1 MRKPSP
7 LVPPRRPAS
16 TSWMD
21 RRAFLI
27 GAGVAGVACGAAIDE
42 AYTQIVTAAD
52 YSLRIAP
59 LKLELAPGKVIET
72 FGYNGTV
79 PGPALRLREGRQV
92 SIDIHNDTDIDD
104 IIHWHGL
111 YVPSAADGAMEEGS
125 PMIAPGGTARYTF
138 VPKPTGTRWYHSH
151 DVAGKDLTRSLY
163 SGMYGFLIV
172 EPAGDPGR
180 YDREVLLAAHHWEGS
195 WVSMQDIRKGPP
207 PDNGLEVL
215 YASASFNDKMLG
227 NGEPVRVRQGERV
240 LFRLLNASPTENITL
255 ALPGHRFTVI
265 ALDGNPVPS
274 QQSVDTL
281 FLAPAERADVIV
293 DMNNPGVWILGGI
306 KDDDRKMGLGVVV
319 EYADARGEPQ
329 WIAPPNSQWDYT
341 IFGDNR
347 PVPSPDE
354 RLDLVFEK
362 VPGGHGGYNRWTING
377 KSWPATNPLFTTQVG
392 KRYRL
397 ALSNKSGDNHP
408 VHLHRHT
415 FEITK
420 VGDKATAGV
429 MKDTVNMTRFSTVE
443 IDFVADDPGPTL
455 LHCHHQDHQD
465 EGFMGLVTY
474 M

>member
-7 LVPPRRPAS
+7 LVPPRQPAMI
-16 TSWMD
+16 SWMD
-21 RRAFLI
+21 R
-27 GAGVAGVACGAAIDE
+27 
-42 AYTQIVTAAD
+42 Q
-52 YSLRIAP
+52 
-59 LKLELAPGKVIET
+59 
-72 FGYNGTV
+72 
-79 PGPALRLREGRQV
+79 QV

-111 YVPSAADGAMEEGS
+111 YVPAAADGAMEEGS
-125 PMIAPGGTARYTF
+125 PMVGPGGTARYTF

-227 NGEPVRVRQGERV
+227 HGEPVRVRQGERV

-293 DMNNPGVWILGGI
+293 DMNNPGIWILGGI

-319 EYADARGEPQ
+319 EYAGERGEPQ
-329 WIAPPNSQWDYT
+329 WISAAE
-341 IFGDNR
+341 FAMG
-347 PVPSPDE
+347 
-354 RLDLVFEK
+354 
-362 VPGGHGGYNRWTING
+362 
-377 KSWPATNPLFTTQVG
+377 
-392 KRYRL
+392 
-397 ALSNKSGDNHP
+397 
-408 VHLHRHT
+408 LHRLRRQSGRCRHRT
-415 FEITK
+415 NVSIWSSRK
-420 VGDKATAGV
+420 CRAAMAAITAGP
-429 MKDTVNMTRFSTVE
+429 ST
-443 IDFVADDPGPTL
+443 ANPGRRPIR
-455 LHCHHQDHQD
+455 CSPPRSASAIAWR
-465 EGFMGLVTY
+465 
-474 M
+474 

>member
-7 LVPPRRPAS
+7 LVPPRKPAS
-16 TSWMD
+16 TSLLD

-27 GAGVAGVACGAAIDE
+27 GAGVAGVACGAAIDA
-42 AYTQIVTAAD
+42 AYTQIATAPD

-59 LKLELAPGKVIET
+59 LKLELAPGKVIDT

-79 PGPALRLREGRQV
+79 PGPVLRLREGRQV

-125 PMIAPGGTARYTF
+125 PMVGPGGTARYTF

-180 YDREVLLAAHHWEGS
+180 YDKEVLLAAHHWEGS

-227 NGEPVRVRQGERV
+227 HGEPIRVRQGERV

-293 DMNNPGVWILGGI
+293 DMNNPGIWILGGI
-306 KDDDRKMGLGVVV
+306 KDDDRKMGLGIVI

-329 WIAPPNSQWDYT
+329 WIAPPNSPWDYT
-341 IFGDNR
+341 TFGDNR
-347 PVPSPDE
+347 PVASPDE

-420 VGDKATAGV
+420 VGDKASAGV
-429 MKDTVNMTRFSTVE
+429 MKDTVNMTRYSTVE
-443 IDFVADDPGPTL
+443 IDFIADDPGPTL